1 MSEPYDASRSVTKGI
16 PAERPRVRGGQ
27 PHHRTRVYPIQVAAP
42 LSDASS
48 MAARFPLPPVLA
60 NSSQLQTVLA
70 TERDLHAR
78 QRELV
83 RASLFRCPDK
93 GGAKQMRAH

>member
-1 MSEPYDASRSVTKGI
+1 MAS
-16 PAERPRVRGGQ
+16 
-27 PHHRTRVYPIQVAAP
+27 
-42 LSDASS
+42 
-48 MAARFPLPPVLA
+48 RFPLPPALA
-60 NSSQLQTVLA
+60 APTQLHAVLA

-93 GGAKQMRAH
+93 GSGTRAQLR